1 VGPLMKIWSLIYVF
15 FNKAELDKILAE
27 AKGL

>member
-1 VGPLMKIWSLIYVF
+1 MKIWSLIYVF